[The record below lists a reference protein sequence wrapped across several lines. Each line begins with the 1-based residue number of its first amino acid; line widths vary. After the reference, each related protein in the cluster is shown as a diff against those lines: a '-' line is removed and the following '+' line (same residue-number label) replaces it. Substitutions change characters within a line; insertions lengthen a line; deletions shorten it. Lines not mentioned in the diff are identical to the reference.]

1 MRPTFAMAKM
11 PERTNKRRINWI
23 KTSNSTFKNIASIQF
38 KPHWN
43 VAMPSLNI
51 YPEKT
56 SFSGF
61 DEGIDNNT
69 VLIAV
74 SWVNL
79 ETSFKKNFQE
89 DSLKPSA
96 HLAELPIV
104 NHVPQIKLNLL
115 AKYFFLRTKRVSL
128 HIYLKGF
135 SSLQSR
141 WFCER
146 VLSIFLTKNNGRHL
160 ILMVAKGWG
169 ENIVE

>member
-79 ETSFKKNFQE
+79 ETSLKKNFQE

-128 HIYLKGF
+128 HIYLTGF

-141 WFCER
+141 WFGER
-146 VLSIFLTKNNGRHL
+146 VLSIFLTKNSGRHL
-160 ILMVAKGWG
+160 ILMAAKGWG
-169 ENIVE
+169 EK

>member
-1 MRPTFAMAKM
+1 MHPTFAMAKM

-79 ETSFKKNFQE
+79 ETSLKKNFQE

-104 NHVPQIKLNLL
+104 NHVPQIKLNLY

-128 HIYLKGF
+128 HIYIL
-135 SSLQSR
+135 
-141 WFCER
+141 R
-146 VLSIFLTKNNGRHL
+146 VL
-160 ILMVAKGWG
+160 VACKAGGLASECSVFSWQK
-169 ENIVE
+169 IMAAIWF